1 MSKAERDVTIP
12 TMREWLDHLKQDA
25 RVEDVSSEDIVN
37 AIHEA
42 REERTEQIIRAL
54 TKRD

>member
-1 MSKAERDVTIP
+1 MSNAERDVTIP
-12 TMREWLDHLKQDA
+12 AIREWLDHLKQDA
-25 RVEDVSSEDIVN
+25 GVEGISSEDIVN

-42 REERTEQIIRAL
+42 REERTEQIIRAV